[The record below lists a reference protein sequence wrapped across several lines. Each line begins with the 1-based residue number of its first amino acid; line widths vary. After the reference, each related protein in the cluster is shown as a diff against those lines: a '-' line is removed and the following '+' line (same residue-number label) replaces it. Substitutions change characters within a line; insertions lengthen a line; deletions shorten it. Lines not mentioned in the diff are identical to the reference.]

1 MEVRVRERLIG
12 ALVLVAVVVLLV
24 PAILKGP
31 APEPAAEQRMAQTRR
46 VEVPLGATAQAPV
59 AESTVT
65 DDPPTPAEVPAS
77 LAEART
83 QVRAVPED
91 PPAPPPA
98 AAEPSR
104 TPPPEPAPAAPTV
117 AKEPRTRPTPTA
129 PAEATAG
136 WAVQVAAFSTRSK
149 ADQVVADLRKRGYAA
164 FVFEYRASG
173 KVLYR
178 VRVGPEQERD
188 RAGAIAARLAKDGY
202 QPVVARHP

>member
-31 APEPAAEQRMAQTRR
+31 APEPAAEQRTAQTRR
-46 VEVPLGATAQAPV
+46 VEVPLGATAQAPDAQAPV
-59 AESTVT
+59 PEEPVGSVEL
-65 DDPPTPAEVPAS
+65 PPS

-83 QVRAVPED
+83 QAPAVPE
-91 PPAPPPA
+91 PRPAPSSA
-98 AAEPSR
+98 AAKPAGNAPREP
-104 TPPPEPAPAAPTV
+104 TPAAPTV
-117 AKEPRTRPTPTA
+117 ARPPKTVPAPTA
-129 PAEATAG
+129 AAGG

-164 FVFEYRASG
+164 FVFDYRASG

-178 VRVGPEQERD
+178 VRVGPEPDRD
-188 RAGAIAARLAKDGY
+188 RAAAIAARLAKDGY